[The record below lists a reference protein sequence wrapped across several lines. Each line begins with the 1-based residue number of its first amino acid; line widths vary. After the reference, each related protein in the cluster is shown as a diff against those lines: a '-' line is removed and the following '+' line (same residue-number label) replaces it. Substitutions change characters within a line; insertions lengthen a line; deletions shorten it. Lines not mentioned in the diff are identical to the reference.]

1 MKKLVALLLAV
12 LMVVCLFAGCAP
24 KAEEPAADD
33 AAPAASSKPVDAE
46 GNEIGEIAYVAYCS
60 TIPYWNDGIRGL
72 EAAAKQI
79 GLEFTKENNF
89 YGPTGTDGNEQ
100 ATIIEQLVAKGVS
113 GLVVSPVDLDACVG
127 ACNAAMEKGIPVVC
141 VINGQNDVDSY
152 YAELGGSNYN
162 VGVTGATYLAEDLGI
177 QGKVGILTMPGVPVH
192 EQRSSGYVDTLAKY
206 DGIEVLPL
214 VDTDG
219 DPTIGLDAATAMI
232 QANPDLVALI
242 GTDSVG
248 GAAAARAVQEAGK
261 AGEIAVVGMDRD
273 ADLLGYIKDGI
284 VSATVASRSF
294 TTKFMAMYYIYWI
307 LTESIEDVASGISNL
322 DAGLDPVPTLT
333 DTSNLLITADNVDLF
348 LDALEA

>member
-1 MKKLVALLLAV
+1 
-12 LMVVCLFAGCAP
+12 
-24 KAEEPAADD
+24 
-33 AAPAASSKPVDAE
+33 
-46 GNEIGEIAYVAYCS
+46 
-60 TIPYWNDGIRGL
+60 
-72 EAAAKQI
+72 
-79 GLEFTKENNF
+79 
-89 YGPTGTDGNEQ
+89 
-100 ATIIEQLVAKGVS
+100 
-113 GLVVSPVDLDACVG
+113 
-127 ACNAAMEKGIPVVC
+127 
-141 VINGQNDVDSY
+141 
-152 YAELGGSNYN
+152 
-162 VGVTGATYLAEDLGI
+162 
-177 QGKVGILTMPGVPVH
+177 MPGVPVH

-248 GAAAARAVQEAGK
+248 GAAAARAVKEAGK

-273 ADLLGYIKDGI
+273 VDLLGYIKDGV

-294 TTKFMAMYYIYWI
+294 TTKFMAMYYVYWI
-307 LTESIEDVASGISNL
+307 LTESIEDVAAGISNL